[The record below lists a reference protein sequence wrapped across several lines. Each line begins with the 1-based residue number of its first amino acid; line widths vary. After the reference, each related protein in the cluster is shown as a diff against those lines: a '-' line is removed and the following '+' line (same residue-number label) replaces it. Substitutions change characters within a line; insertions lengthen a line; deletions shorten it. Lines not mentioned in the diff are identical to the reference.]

1 MKPVKPKPATPPAT
15 GAKTFDPLLDALP
28 QPDMVV
34 ESDSDTAWGLWQESI
49 MPSQDTQP
57 APFKESA
64 FKESAFKD
72 SVYKDTEPM
81 GLPDLPP
88 PKKPSGSSS

>member
-1 MKPVKPKPATPPAT
+1 MKPVKPKPATLPAT
-15 GAKTFDPLLDALP
+15 GSKTFDPLLDELP

-34 ESDSDTAWGLWQESI
+34 ESDSDTAWDLWQETV
-49 MPSQDTQP
+49 MPPQDTLP
-57 APFKESA
+57 PS

-81 GLPDLPP
+81 GLPEIPP
-88 PKKPSGSSS
+88 FKKPSGASS

>member
-1 MKPVKPKPATPPAT
+1 MKPVTPKPATPPANT
-15 GAKTFDPLLDALP
+15 ASKTFDPLLDALP

-34 ESDSDTAWGLWQESI
+34 ESDSDTAWDLWQETV
-49 MPSQDTQP
+49 MPQDTLP
-57 APFKESA
+57 AQ

-88 PKKPSGSSS
+88 PKKPSGSSN

>member
-1 MKPVKPKPATPPAT
+1 MKPVTPKSEPPAA
-15 GAKTFDPLLDALP
+15 GSKTFDPLLDALP

-34 ESDSDTAWGLWQESI
+34 ESDSDTAWGLWQETV
-49 MPSQDTQP
+49 MPSQDTLP
-57 APFKESA
+57 AP

-88 PKKPSGSSS
+88 PKKPPGSSS

>member
-1 MKPVKPKPATPPAT
+1 MKPVTPKSATPPAGT
-15 GAKTFDPLLDALP
+15 KTFDPLLDALP
-28 QPDMVV
+28 QPYMVV

-49 MPSQDTQP
+49 MPSQDTLP
-57 APFKESA
+57 APFK
-64 FKESAFKD
+64 D
-72 SVYKDTEPM
+72 TVYKDTEPM

>member
-1 MKPVKPKPATPPAT
+1 MKPVTPKSTTPPAA
-15 GAKTFDPLLDALP
+15 GGKTFDPLLDALP

-49 MPSQDTQP
+49 MPSQDTLP
-57 APFKESA
+57 AP

-88 PKKPSGSSS
+88 PKKPSGKSS